1 MLSSLPSLSRLSHL
15 AGGSSDPSS
24 QPQQQQQQQ
33 SQQQQQQQPLY
44 PQLPNGQQYQQ
55 SQQSQYGYGGSG
67 GQVQSQQ
74 PQGQIGYGQQYNGGG
89 TQGYNPYA
97 VSQAPAYNQGPGYGG
112 GGGVV
117 QQYQQPGSVQGQ
129 GQALYQSQQ
138 PQSSINLRYPTAGI
152 SQTQLSPQ
160 PLESVSKDED
170 PVYGPLGRARGK
182 VERAMVADNEI
193 SPDLIDGFG
202 HPANHS
208 EPYVAPPGNTNAFKC
223 CRLTRRTPLPDELHQ
238 ELNYKHLTAKMGLF
252 PEIERAWFTVDNKLF
267 LWDYSDGR
275 DFSRYDE
282 QDDTIQ
288 AVGLVR
294 VRKDVFVD
302 DITHVLVI
310 CTSAKATLLGLSRPS
325 NSREINLWATN
336 LSVDTPT
343 AMIDIKGTA
352 AGRIFMLGANKDLY
366 ELDYS
371 AKDSWL
377 FGSATSIKV
386 HNRSSGNM
394 ANWLPSVLASNSK
407 EGVESFVIDEQRS
420 RLFALFTNGDIE
432 WFDIAGTKF
441 ETRSRYPVSRLKQL
455 FNVQAVKIVSIA
467 IVGRHESQRAGLVAI
482 TSTGNRIYFE
492 TSMSFG
498 IPHARSPPSLSSTPL
513 ATQSFYS
520 SGTFIAVQHDTA
532 APLPQTHLTFTIP
545 HSGRQSALREN
556 YEAFEAP
563 AFQEWTTTEL
573 IPSQVWS
580 IVELPST
587 NPANSPPS
595 LTKSDGIAL
604 NPLARQATTEARGF
618 LVLATSGLFWVNQ
631 PRPIDMLQSDL
642 ELEKEIAISAVR
654 TTFGKNQIAAM
665 SLVLGSETDLKQAE
679 VASAVSTILLSSGD
693 PIIKD
698 STGGKIISYS
708 ARHEGLALAI
718 ARYLRPIWNVKV
730 TVPVVGGRLVL
741 AIPESPLLAVQGRLE
756 KLRRYLDDHPFQRY
770 QTEGDAK
777 IAWDQEEMSLHG
789 LQVLLKQAVE
799 AISFILLLSDYKM
812 SDIIA
817 KTDMGTQQT
826 LSNLTFQSFLT
837 SLDGKDVAKRLVT
850 ALIEQQ
856 IGQELGIDTLSE
868 ILQQRCGTFCQPGD
882 VVMYKAEESMRRAE
896 ASRDFSDRNESLA
909 ESLRLF
915 TRAAG
920 SIPVSRL
927 HEVSK
932 RYRALQYINGAIELP
947 LKTAIDLDPSDKAV
961 DFVRDGSH
969 PSDPR
974 KALFEARKECYE
986 MVIEALQ
993 MFDEMLDKTVV
1004 NGDSSAAIQ
1013 KRDEAYALAIAS
1025 DDELFHFY
1033 LYDWHVKRG
1042 LQEQLLEFDTPYI
1055 ERYLQL
1061 TSNDLEDRRDLLW
1074 KFYAR
1079 RHDFLPAAQALS
1091 TLATR
1096 PSPMVLHD
1104 RLYYLAQALTSAKSA
1119 ASLGSEDVEFTSR
1132 LQEQIDVAQVQM
1144 EVARAVELH
1153 PEMSADEKNDVLAGL
1168 NTSLLQ
1174 LDELYQNFARPL
1186 RLYEPILLILKTAD
1200 TRLDEVCE
1208 AVWKQ
1213 LLSQYGRGSSAALGE
1228 AVRNLARRY
1237 FPSEAAPLDIMVPV
1251 VYAEATGCE
1260 GGEPGWVSQALLEG
1274 GVPLRDLWEA
1284 VTGLYENSDDE
1295 EREYYAGEIS
1305 VLAAKWVDR
1314 RDEIPAAE
1322 VERFASAYLL
1332 RTNGAQGDEARRAT
1346 RERFTTAKQAAVR
1359 Y

>member
-15 AGGSSDPSS
+15 AGGPSDPSS
-24 QPQQQQQQQ
+24 QSQLQLQQSQQSQQVYPHLPSGPQYQQQQQQPARYGYGDGGVGQQPQQHQGFGQQGYNPYPISGPVYQPHQSTSSYQQ
-33 SQQQQQQQPLY
+33 SQQQQQQQ
-44 PQLPNGQQYQQ
+44 QSGQMQGGYQH
-55 SQQSQYGYGGSG
+55 QQ
-67 GQVQSQQ
+67 
-74 PQGQIGYGQQYNGGG
+74 QG
-89 TQGYNPYA
+89 
-97 VSQAPAYNQGPGYGG
+97 
-112 GGGVV
+112 
-117 QQYQQPGSVQGQ
+117 
-129 GQALYQSQQ
+129 
-138 PQSSINLRYPTAGI
+138 INVRYPSAGI

-170 PVYGPLGRARGK
+170 PVYGPLSRARGK
-182 VERAMVADNEI
+182 VERSLMADNEI
-193 SPDLIDGFG
+193 SPDLADCFA

-208 EPYVAPPGNTNAFKC
+208 EPYIAPPGNINAFKC
-223 CRLTRRTPLPDELHQ
+223 CRLTRRTPLPDDLHQ
-238 ELNYKHLTAKMGLF
+238 ELNFKHLTAKMGLF
-252 PEIERAWFTVDNKLF
+252 AEIERAWFTVDNKLF

-275 DFSRYDE
+275 EFNRYDE
-282 QDDTIQ
+282 QNDTIQ

-294 VRKDVFVD
+294 VRRDVFVD
-302 DITHVLVI
+302 DITHVFVI
-310 CTSAKATLLGLSRPS
+310 CTSSKAALLGLSRPP
-325 NSREINLWATN
+325 NSRDINLWATN
-336 LSVDTPT
+336 LSVDTPI
-343 AMIDIKGTA
+343 AMIDIKGTSS
-352 AGRIFMLGANKDLY
+352 GRIFMLGANKDLY

-386 HNRSSGNM
+386 HNRSSGNL
-394 ANWLPSVLASNSK
+394 ANWLPSVMASNHVAK
-407 EGVESFVIDEQRS
+407 EGVESFVIDDTRS
-420 RLFALFTNGDIE
+420 RLFALFTSGDIE

-467 IVGRHESQRAGLVAI
+467 VVGRHESQRVGLVAM

-492 TSMSFG
+492 TSMTFG
-498 IPHARSPPSLSSTPL
+498 IPHARIPPSISSTPL
-513 ATQSFYS
+513 ASQSFYS

-532 APLPQTHLTFTIP
+532 APLPQTQLTFTIP
-545 HSGRQSALREN
+545 HCGRQSALREN

-580 IVELPST
+580 VVELPST

-595 LTKSDGIAL
+595 LTKSDGIVL

-618 LVLATSGLFWVNQ
+618 LVLATSGLFWVTQ

-642 ELEKEIAISAVR
+642 EIEKDIAISAVR
-654 TTFGKNQIAAM
+654 TTFGKNQLAAM
-665 SLVLGSETDLKQAE
+665 SLVMGSEADLKQAE
-679 VASAVSTILLSSGD
+679 ISSAISTILLSSGD
-693 PIIKD
+693 PVIKD

-708 ARHEGLALAI
+708 ARHEGLALVI
-718 ARYLRPIWNVKV
+718 ARSLRPIWNVKV
-730 TVPVVGGRLVL
+730 TVPAVGGRQIL
-741 AIPESPLLAVQGRLE
+741 AIPESSLLAVQGRLE
-756 KLRRYLDDHPFQRY
+756 KLRRYLEEHPFQRY

-799 AISFILLLSDYKM
+799 AISFVLLLSDYKI
-812 SDIIA
+812 SDVIL

-826 LSNLTFQSFLT
+826 LANLTFQSFLT
-837 SLDGKDVAKRLVT
+837 SLDGKDVARRLVT

-896 ASRDFSDRNESLA
+896 ASRDFSERNESLA

-927 HEVSK
+927 QEVSK
-932 RYRALQYINGAIELP
+932 RYRSLQYINGAVELP
-947 LKTAIDLDPSDKAV
+947 LKTASDIDPSDKAV

-993 MFDEMLDKTVV
+993 MFDEMLDRAAVG
-1004 NGDSSAAIQ
+1004 GDSSGAVT

-1079 RHDFLPAAQALS
+1079 RHDFLPAARALS
-1091 TLATR
+1091 VLATR
-1096 PSPMVLHD
+1096 PSPMALHD

-1119 ASLGSEDVEFTSR
+1119 ASLGSEDVDFISR
-1132 LQEQIDVAQVQM
+1132 LQERIDVAQVQM

-1153 PEMSADEKNDVLAGL
+1153 PEMSADEKNDVLAGI
-1168 NTSLLQ
+1168 NTNLLQ

-1213 LLSQYGRGSSAALGE
+1213 LLSQYARGSSAGMGE
-1228 AVRNLARRY
+1228 VVRNLCRRY

-1260 GGEPGWVSQALLEG
+1260 GGEVGWVSQALLDG

-1284 VTGLYENSDDE
+1284 VTGLYDNSDDE
-1295 EREYYAGEIS
+1295 EREYYTEEVSI
-1305 VLAAKWVDR
+1305 LAAQWAGRKA
-1314 RDEIPAAE
+1314 EIPAAE

-1332 RTNGAQGDEARRAT
+1332 RTNGAPADEARRAT
-1346 RERFTTAKQAAVR
+1346 RERFTMAKQAAVR